1 MRLIL
6 ANLVF
11 IIKSLSIAK
20 NESRQN
26 TQEQMS
32 RITTELK
39 PDLE

>member
-6 ANLVF
+6 ANRVF
-11 IIKSLSIAK
+11 IIKSLNIAK

-26 TQEQMS
+26 TQEQMG